1 MTEAQVWIAKAQK
14 WRVFAQ
20 TAEDPWTTDQLLWL
34 AAQAEMI
41 ALEAWLPSDWDRSR
55 H

>member
-20 TAEDPWTTDQLLWL
+20 TAEDSWTTDQLLWL
-34 AAQAEMI
+34 AAQAEII
-41 ALEAWLPSDWDRSR
+41 ALEAWPRSDWECPS